1 MINEFTAIDFETAQ
15 GYRWSICQVGLVR
28 VVKGEIVA
36 KLELLVQPPF
46 NYYWEKFTSIHGI
59 SAAQTAEAPTFDF
72 VWPILKPFIENKHV
86 VAHNS
91 RFDFACLKQS
101 LEFYSLECPQYSGSC
116 TYQIYSKSLKALS
129 IEHGIELDHHNALSD
144 AMACSDLFLKHLQNQ
159 IVIPAH

>member
-1 MINEFTAIDFETAQ
+1 MITEFTAIDFETAQ

-28 VVKGEIVA
+28 VVKGKIVA

-59 SAAQTAEAPTFDF
+59 SAAQTADAPTFDF
-72 VWPILKPFIENKHV
+72 VWPVIKPFVENQHV

-101 LEFYSLECPQYSGSC
+101 LDFYGMNCPQFSASC
-116 TYQIYSKSLKALS
+116 TYKIYSKSLKALS
-129 IEHGIELDHHNALSD
+129 IEHSIALDHHNALSD
-144 AMACSDLFLKHLQNQ
+144 AMACADLFQKHLQNG
-159 IVIPAH
+159 IIETTH